1 MRMAATLHVG
11 LWGTIRAAG
20 VVPVVEATTLIEPVT
35 GADASALAAR
45 HGTVLL
51 RLARRYSLCADDAED
66 ALASALEILL
76 TRSADVDRTR
86 LLPWM
91 RTVVAREALA
101 IRKLRL
107 RALGDAPTDPVA
119 RAPSDAPGPFERLA
133 HHERVERAARLLRR
147 LKPHERRALALQA
160 QGYSYAEIQEITGWT
175 HTKVNRCLAEGR
187 ARLRELREAG
197 VGEGPVTRG
206 FAP

>member
-1 MRMAATLHVG
+1 MRMAAVLHAACRG
-11 LWGTIRAAG
+11 AIRAAG
-20 VVPVVEATTLIEPVT
+20 VVPGVEATTLIEPVT

-45 HGTVLL
+45 HGMALL

-66 ALASALEILL
+66 ALGSALEILL

-91 RTVVAREALA
+91 RTVVAREAMAL
-101 IRKLRL
+101 RKLRL
-107 RALGDAPTDPVA
+107 RALSDAPGDPVA
-119 RAPSDAPGPFERLA
+119 RAPSEAPGPFERLA

-147 LKPHERRALALQA
+147 LKPQERRALALQA

-175 HTKVNRCLAEGR
+175 HTKVNRLLSEGR
-187 ARLRELREAG
+187 ARLRLLQ
-197 VGEGPVTRG
+197 GP
-206 FAP
+206 PE